1 VPDVTF
7 ENLLMVSAVA
17 VLAPLVLGFLPRLR
31 LPSPVLEIAAGVALG
46 PGALGWVM
54 ADLPVQVL
62 SVVGLAF
69 LLFLSGLEIDV
80 RSLRGRPLQ
89 RSVAGYGITLVL
101 GLAIGLTL
109 RATGTIGDAALLAV
123 TLSATSLGLVVPVL
137 KDAGHLG
144 SRVGEQILVAASVA
158 DLLAIV
164 PLSVLFSGGSSS
176 PGVKVV
182 LLGSFVLLAAALGL
196 SVATAGRSMRLGD
209 VLLRL
214 QDTTAEIRV
223 RLVVVLVVGFVAL
236 ARRFG
241 LESILGAF
249 VAGVLVAVLDRDAA
263 SHPHLRTKL
272 DAIGFGFLV
281 PVFFVTS
288 GIRLDLRGLL
298 ASPGALLL
306 VPLFL
311 TCLFIV
317 RGLAALP
324 YRGSFSR
331 EEVGAAA
338 LLQAT
343 SLPVIVTATQIGV
356 ATGRLTT
363 VVAAALVSAGLLS
376 VLIFPALALGRL
388 RPAESVATVA
398 EPV

>member
-1 VPDVTF
+1 MPDVTF
-7 ENLLMVSAVA
+7 DNLLVVSVVA
-17 VLAPLVLGFLPRLR
+17 VLAPLLLGFAPRLR

-46 PGALGWVM
+46 PGGLGWVH

-62 SVVGLAF
+62 AVVGLAF
-69 LLFLSGLEIDV
+69 LLFVSGLEIDV
-80 RSLRGRPLQ
+80 RALRGRPLR
-89 RSVAGYGITLVL
+89 RSVAGYAITLVL
-101 GLAIGLTL
+101 GLAIAFAL

-137 KDAGHLG
+137 KDAGELESPIG
-144 SRVGEQILVAASVA
+144 TQILVAASVA
-158 DLLAIV
+158 DLAAIV
-164 PLSVLFSGGSSS
+164 LLSLLFSGGSSS
-176 PGVKVV
+176 PGAKVV
-182 LLGSFVLLAAALGL
+182 LLGGFAVLVLALAATL
-196 SVATAGRSMRLGD
+196 ATAGRWARLRD
-209 VLLRL
+209 LLGRL
-214 QDTTAEIRV
+214 QDTTAQIRV
-223 RLVVVLVVGFVAL
+223 RLVVVLVVGFVVL

-249 VAGVLVAVLDRDAA
+249 VAGVVVAVLDRDAT

-272 DAIGFGFLV
+272 EAIGYGFLI

-298 ASPGALLL
+298 ASPPALLL

-311 TCLFIV
+311 ACLLVV

-324 YRGSFSR
+324 YRRDFSR
-331 EEVGAAA
+331 DEVLAAA

-363 VVAAALVSAGLLS
+363 VTAAALVTAGLLS
-376 VLIFPALALGRL
+376 VLAFPVLALGRL
-388 RPAESVATVA
+388 APGRVSEAATT
-398 EPV
+398 

>member
-1 VPDVTF
+1 MPEVGF
-7 ENLLMVSAVA
+7 ENLLVVSLIA

-46 PGALGWVM
+46 PGALGWVR

-80 RSLRGRPLQ
+80 GSLRGRPLQ
-89 RSVAGYGITLVL
+89 RSVVGYAITLVL
-101 GLAIGLTL
+101 GLAIGFTL
-109 RATGTIGDAALLAV
+109 RATGTIGDGVLLAV
-123 TLSATSLGLVVPVL
+123 MLSATSLGLVVPVL
-137 KDAGHLG
+137 KDAGHLE
-144 SRVGEQILVAASVA
+144 SPVGTQILVACSVA
-158 DLLAIV
+158 DLAAIV
-164 PLSVLFSGGSSS
+164 LLSVLFSGGSSS
-176 PGVKVV
+176 AGAKIV
-182 LLGSFVLLAAALGL
+182 LLGGFVLLALALTATA
-196 SVATAGRSMRLGD
+196 ATAGRSMRLGD

-223 RLVVVLVVGFVAL
+223 RLVVVLVIGFVAL
-236 ARRFG
+236 AHRFG

-249 VAGVLVAVLDRDAA
+249 VAGVVVAVLDRDTA

-272 DAIGFGFLV
+272 EAIGFGFLI

-298 ASPGALLL
+298 ASPRALLL

-311 TCLFIV
+311 LCLLVV
-317 RGLAALP
+317 RGVAAAP
-324 YRGSFSR
+324 YLRVFSG
-331 EEVGAAA
+331 EQVLAAA

-343 SLPVIVTATQIGV
+343 SLPIIVTATQIGV
-356 ATGRLTT
+356 ATGRLAT
-363 VVAAALVSAGLLS
+363 VTAAALVSAGLLS

-388 RPAESVATVA
+388 RPAAVR
-398 EPV
+398 

>member
-1 VPDVTF
+1 MPEVGF
-7 ENLLMVSAVA
+7 ENLLVVSLIA

-46 PGALGWVM
+46 PGALGWVR

-80 RSLRGRPLQ
+80 GSLRGRPLQ
-89 RSVAGYGITLVL
+89 RSVVGYAITLVL
-101 GLAIGLTL
+101 GLAIGFTL
-109 RATGTIGDAALLAV
+109 RATGTIGDGVLLAV
-123 TLSATSLGLVVPVL
+123 MLSATSLGLVVPVL
-137 KDAGHLG
+137 KDAGHLE
-144 SRVGEQILVAASVA
+144 SPVGTQILVACSVA
-158 DLLAIV
+158 DLAAIV
-164 PLSVLFSGGSSS
+164 LLSVLFSGGSSS
-176 PGVKVV
+176 AGAKIV
-182 LLGSFVLLAAALGL
+182 LLGGFVLLALALTATA
-196 SVATAGRSMRLGD
+196 ATAGRSMRLGD

-223 RLVVVLVVGFVAL
+223 RLVVVLVIGFVAL
-236 ARRFG
+236 AHRFG

-249 VAGVLVAVLDRDAA
+249 VAGVVVAVLDRDTA

-272 DAIGFGFLV
+272 EAIGFGFLI

-298 ASPGALLL
+298 ASPRALLL

-311 TCLFIV
+311 LCLLVV
-317 RGLAALP
+317 RGVAAAP
-324 YRGSFSR
+324 YLRVFSG
-331 EEVGAAA
+331 EQVLAAA

-343 SLPVIVTATQIGV
+343 SLPIIVTATQIGV
-356 ATGRLTT
+356 ATGRESPRR
-363 VVAAALVSAGLLS
+363 VR
-376 VLIFPALALGRL
+376 RL
-388 RPAESVATVA
+388 
-398 EPV
+398 

>member
-1 VPDVTF
+1 MPDVTF
-7 ENLLMVSAVA
+7 ENLLVVSAIA
-17 VLAPLVLGFLPRLR
+17 VVAPLVLGLLPRLR
-31 LPSPVLEIAAGVALG
+31 LPSPVLEIGAGVALG
-46 PGALGWVM
+46 PGALGWVT

-80 RSLRGRPLQ
+80 SSLRGSPLR
-89 RSVAGYGITLVL
+89 RSVAGYGITLAL
-101 GLAIGLTL
+101 GLAIGFTL
-109 RATGTIGDAALLAV
+109 RATATIGDAALLAV
-123 TLSATSLGLVVPVL
+123 MLSATSLGLVVPVL
-137 KDAGHLG
+137 KDAGQLE
-144 SRVGEQILVAASVA
+144 SPVGKQILVAASVA
-158 DLLAIV
+158 DLAAIV
-164 PLSVLFSGGSSS
+164 LLSVLFSAGSSS
-176 PGVKVV
+176 LGAKVV
-182 LLGSFVLLAAALGL
+182 LLGGFALLALALGVGL
-196 SVATAGRSMRLGD
+196 AIAGRSMRLGE

-223 RLVVVLVVGFVAL
+223 RLVVVLVIGFVAL

-249 VAGVLVAVLDRDAA
+249 VAGVLVSVLDRDAA
-263 SHPHLRTKL
+263 SHPRLRTKL
-272 DAIGFGFLV
+272 EAIGFGFLI

-298 ASPGALLL
+298 ASPGVLLL
-306 VPLFL
+306 VPAFL
-311 TCLFIV
+311 ACLLVV

-324 YRGSFSR
+324 YLRSFSGD
-331 EEVGAAA
+331 EVVAAA

-356 ATGRLTT
+356 ATGRLAT
-363 VVAAALVSAGLLS
+363 VTAAALVTAGLLS

-388 RPAESVATVA
+388 RPTGGAGSRSQRA
-398 EPV
+398 